1 MHAPRL
7 LLTAHCLPVF
17 PTQPH
22 TPYAARLQQVLDG
35 PCCTRPGSCALLTAC
50 LPSAHPLQV
59 LDGPCCT
66 RPGSCAS
73 LRTGLDGFESL
84 GRDLCNTGQNLC
96 DVEGRLVHLALVNE
110 ASTDSYS
117 CICCLVVR
125 ERSKRG
131 YSLCDVE
138 GRLVHLALVNEAS
151 TASYCCKLQF
161 CCCWRK

>member
-22 TPYAARLQQVLDG
+22 TPSAARLQQVLDG

-66 RPGSCAS
+66 RPGPRASPTACLPSAYPLQVLDGPCCTRPGSCPS

-110 ASTDSYS
+110 ASQH
-117 CICCLVVR
+117 CCVVHVAALLLRGVERNTWQSLV
-125 ERSKRG
+125 
-131 YSLCDVE
+131 
-138 GRLVHLALVNEAS
+138 
-151 TASYCCKLQF
+151 
-161 CCCWRK
+161 